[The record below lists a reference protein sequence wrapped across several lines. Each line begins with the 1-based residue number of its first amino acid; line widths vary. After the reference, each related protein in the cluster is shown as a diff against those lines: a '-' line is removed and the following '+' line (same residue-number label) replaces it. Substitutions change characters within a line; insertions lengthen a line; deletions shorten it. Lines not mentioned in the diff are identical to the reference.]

1 MVVTFD
7 RPLRSPVPQPK
18 SAMKTPK
25 LLLWYSVL
33 AVFLAV
39 LVAPVQAQLSD
50 VTQPGDP
57 IIPSSANSPGS
68 EVVANAI
75 DNAPTKYLNFD
86 SGRDGTNAGFSPSG
100 FVVSPR
106 IGATHV
112 RGVSLQSANDA
123 PNRDPLSFTLEG
135 SNDDTI
141 TGFHSG
147 NWELIAEVTNITPW
161 TTLFGTGTP
170 DPSRFKTQTFYFS
183 SPKPFK
189 HYRWI
194 VTATQT
200 TPNGC
205 CMQIAEVELLGSL
218 PPPDVTQPG
227 DPIIPSS
234 ANSPGSEVVANA
246 IDNQPT
252 KYLNFDSGR
261 DGTNSGFSP
270 SGFAVSPSI
279 GRTLVTGISLQSAN
293 DAPNRDPL
301 SFTLEGSND
310 TNLTSFAGGTWELIT
325 EVTNI
330 TPWTTIFGTGTP
342 DPSRFKTQT
351 FMFDNPKPYRHYRWI
366 VTATQTT
373 PNGCCMQIAEVG
385 FLGSG
390 APQDVTQ
397 PGDQIIPSSANS
409 PGSEVVANAID
420 NQPTKYLNFDSGRD
434 GTNAGFSPSGF
445 AVSPRIGATTV
456 IGVSLQSANDAPNRD
471 PLSFTLEGSNDT
483 NLTSFAG
490 GTWEPIVEVTN
501 ITPWTTIFG
510 TGTPDPSRFKTQ
522 QFFFNNPRPYRH
534 YRWIVTATQTT
545 PNGCCMQIAEVELLA
560 VPQGCGTNVI
570 DTLIARQP
578 EDTPVLLGAQPTFRV
593 TPTGPW
599 NVQWLKNG
607 VPIAGATSRSYTA
620 PASTAG
626 DDGARFRAVVCS
638 PAGTQMSDEIVLS
651 IFTPSTIES
660 VGASFEGD
668 GANGTPT
675 PIFPED
681 ITGFHRQAYWNNLT
695 SGTATDLPVVNSS
708 NVASG
713 ITLTYATSGEW
724 GVGTG
729 EDDPTQRLL
738 NGMGTSFSTAEAGAQ
753 TITFNNVPAGNH
765 SLLVYLVQVPLEF
778 FNMDF
783 IAVTHDGLGADVL
796 QRRYIRPQN
805 SDEYNPSPGF
815 VLVTSS
821 SAATRSVGNFI
832 RFDNLQPGPDGFLQL
847 RFYSPG
853 RVQPPGTEP
862 IRGPGVN
869 GFQLLLNP
877 GPVPNPPV
885 ISQDP
890 VGENAPVGGTVVLR
904 VQATGD
910 NITYQW
916 LKNGQAIDGETGP
929 TLTLENLQQGD
940 AARYTV
946 AISNPAGR
954 VVSRVAPVDVL
965 NTDLVTEDLVVYFK
979 FNEPGFDLGVA
990 DNSAPGGVDGE
1001 VRGTSFDAGFGQ
1013 VGGAIAL
1020 NGTDNYVFVPNYVKP
1035 TNAMTVMGWI
1045 SANAEQA
1052 GAVINNW
1059 VSTQPIGS
1067 RGQFLV
1073 DLQINGGVPQ
1083 LRGLIGVGANVPT
1096 TIADASDLVG
1106 VFNHFALS
1114 ANGSSLNLYWNGQLV
1129 ESADYIGNINVNAFP
1144 WLSIGAT
1151 FNGDLANPSAG
1162 SFWNGAFDEF
1172 AVWRRS
1178 LSGAEINAIYT
1189 AGQAAQGIDQVPP
1202 VTRPFLTIFRQ
1213 GNDVVVSWSQNVLGY
1228 TLQSSPSLTPPNW
1241 TAVAGVANNR
1251 YTATAP
1257 TGMRFFRLT
1266 KP

>member
-1 MVVTFD
+1 
-7 RPLRSPVPQPK
+7 
-18 SAMKTPK
+18 
-25 LLLWYSVL
+25 
-33 AVFLAV
+33 
-39 LVAPVQAQLSD
+39 
-50 VTQPGDP
+50 
-57 IIPSSANSPGS
+57 
-68 EVVANAI
+68 
-75 DNAPTKYLNFD
+75 
-86 SGRDGTNAGFSPSG
+86 
-100 FVVSPR
+100 
-106 IGATHV
+106 
-112 RGVSLQSANDA
+112 
-123 PNRDPLSFTLEG
+123 
-135 SNDDTI
+135 
-141 TGFHSG
+141 
-147 NWELIAEVTNITPW
+147 
-161 TTLFGTGTP
+161 
-170 DPSRFKTQTFYFS
+170 
-183 SPKPFK
+183 
-189 HYRWI
+189 
-194 VTATQT
+194 
-200 TPNGC
+200 
-205 CMQIAEVELLGSL
+205 
-218 PPPDVTQPG
+218 
-227 DPIIPSS
+227 
-234 ANSPGSEVVANA
+234 
-246 IDNQPT
+246 
-252 KYLNFDSGR
+252 
-261 DGTNSGFSP
+261 
-270 SGFAVSPSI
+270 
-279 GRTLVTGISLQSAN
+279 
-293 DAPNRDPL
+293 
-301 SFTLEGSND
+301 
-310 TNLTSFAGGTWELIT
+310 
-325 EVTNI
+325 
-330 TPWTTIFGTGTP
+330 
-342 DPSRFKTQT
+342 
-351 FMFDNPKPYRHYRWI
+351 
-366 VTATQTT
+366 
-373 PNGCCMQIAEVG
+373 
-385 FLGSG
+385 
-390 APQDVTQ
+390 
-397 PGDQIIPSSANS
+397 
-409 PGSEVVANAID
+409 
-420 NQPTKYLNFDSGRD
+420 
-434 GTNAGFSPSGF
+434 
-445 AVSPRIGATTV
+445 
-456 IGVSLQSANDAPNRD
+456 
-471 PLSFTLEGSNDT
+471 
-483 NLTSFAG
+483 
-490 GTWEPIVEVTN
+490 
-501 ITPWTTIFG
+501 
-510 TGTPDPSRFKTQ
+510 
-522 QFFFNNPRPYRH
+522 
-534 YRWIVTATQTT
+534 
-545 PNGCCMQIAEVELLA
+545 
-560 VPQGCGTNVI
+560 
-570 DTLIARQP
+570 
-578 EDTPVLLGAQPTFRV
+578 
-593 TPTGPW
+593 
-599 NVQWLKNG
+599 
-607 VPIAGATSRSYTA
+607 
-620 PASTAG
+620 
-626 DDGARFRAVVCS
+626 
-638 PAGTQMSDEIVLS
+638 MSDEIVLS

-1178 LSGAEINAIYT
+1178 LSGAEINAIYI
-1189 AGQAAQGIDQVPP
+1189 AGQAAQGIDEVPP

-1228 TLQSSPSLTPPNW
+1228 TLQSSPSLTPANW

-1251 YTATAP
+1251 YTATGAAGAA
-1257 TGMRFFRLT
+1257 GMRFFRLT